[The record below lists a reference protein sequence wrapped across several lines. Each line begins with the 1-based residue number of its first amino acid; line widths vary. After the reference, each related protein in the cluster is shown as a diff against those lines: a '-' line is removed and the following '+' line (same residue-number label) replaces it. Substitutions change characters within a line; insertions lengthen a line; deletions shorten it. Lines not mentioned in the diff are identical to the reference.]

1 MKYWWVNQGKTY
13 AHEVGQDFMWS
24 PMTNVK
30 GNAVNAYDNMK
41 LLEPGD
47 LVFSHSKNLIRATG
61 IVQSKAYVGPQP
73 DFEGTGS
80 SDWADTGWHC
90 NVSFTELE
98 NPLDYSLYFEN
109 IQPLLPQKYSPLD
122 RNGKAVLAYL
132 FELSEELGHYL
143 SQLIKLDSADLLIRQ
158 AQAITESEDELDDE
172 AEREIVQKENI
183 GPLEKLNLVKSR
195 RGQGIFK
202 TNVKLYEKQCRVTGL
217 KDKTHLTASHIK
229 PWRKSN
235 DQEKIDGNNGLLL
248 SPHIDRLFDHGFISF
263 ADSGEILVSSKLN
276 PEVFKFWNIDSHL
289 NVGAFSTEQCE
300 YLRYH
305 RENIFKD

>member
-1 MKYWWVNQGKTY
+1 MKYWWVNQGQTY

-24 PMTNVK
+24 PLTNVN
-30 GNAVNAYDNMK
+30 GNIVNAYENMK

-61 IVQSKAYVGPQP
+61 IVQSKAFVGPQP

-80 SDWADTGWHC
+80 SNWSDTGWHC
-90 NVSFTELE
+90 NVAFTELE
-98 NPLDYSLYFEN
+98 KPLDYSLYLER
-109 IQPLLPQKYSPLD
+109 IKPLLPEKFSPLD
-122 RNGKAVLAYL
+122 RNAKAVLSYL
-132 FELSEELGHYL
+132 FEISNELGRL
-143 SQLIKLDSADLLIRQ
+143 LFELANLRQDEMLIRQ
-158 AQAITESEDELDDE
+158 AQAIAESEDELDDE

-263 ADSGEILVSSKLN
+263 ADNGNILVSSKLN
-276 PEVFKFWNIDSHL
+276 PEVFRFWNIESSI
-289 NVGAFSTEQCE
+289 NVGAFRAEQCV

-305 RENIFKD
+305 RENIFKE